1 MAIDADGATQAVLL
15 RNNAHLTLDHL
26 DLTAPGDGRTLRRG
40 VYGLLPEVTLQELDI
55 HDVKGCMPATLN
67 PSDSSRAP

>member
-1 MAIDADGATQAVLL
+1 MLL
-15 RNNAHLTLDHL
+15 RNNAHLTLEHL

-40 VYGLLPEVTLQELDI
+40 VYVVADDGGLLPGVTLQELDF